1 MLEDKILN
9 NSLIAL
15 LGTLGS
21 ILVGTW
27 DNNIQILFLF
37 LLTDYISGIMKGIKE
52 KNISSQLGFK
62 GILKKIAIFMVIII
76 AHQLDIIS
84 NLENPMFKTMTIYFY
99 IGNEGIS
106 IIENLSALG
115 VVFPKFIEERLKNIQ
130 EDNTK

>member
-1 MLEDKILN
+1 MEDKILN
-9 NSLIAL
+9 NSLIVL

-115 VVFPKFIEERLKNIQ
+115 VIFPKFIEERLKNIQ
-130 EDNTK
+130 ENNTK

>member
-1 MLEDKILN
+1 MEDKILN

-15 LGTLGS
+15 VGTLGS
-21 ILVGTW
+21 ILVGNW
-27 DNNIQILFLF
+27 DSNIQILFLF

-62 GILKKIAIFMVIII
+62 GILKKIAIFMVITI

-84 NLENPMFKTMTIYFY
+84 NLENPMFKTMSIYFY

-115 VVFPKFIEERLKNIQ
+115 VVFPKFIEERLKNIR
-130 EDNTK
+130 ESNSK

>member
-1 MLEDKILN
+1 MEDKILN

-15 LGTLGS
+15 LGTIGS
-21 ILVGTW
+21 ILVGSW
-27 DNNIQILFLF
+27 DSNIQILFLF

-62 GILKKIAIFMVIII
+62 GILKKIAIFMVIIV

-115 VVFPKFIEERLKNIQ
+115 VVFPKFIEERLKNIR
-130 EDNTK
+130 ENNSK